1 MAMTNGNSQN
11 EVELAARDMERE
23 LTRMIAHLDGAVLAL
38 VFGLIAGVGLF
49 AMTAIL
55 VVEAGPDTGAHLKL
69 LSNFFPG
76 YSVTWRGAF
85 IGFLWAFASGATVG
99 WFIGYLYNRV
109 ATVRRNSSAT
119 GDA

>member
-1 MAMTNGNSQN
+1 MTTENSQG
-11 EVELAARDMERE
+11 ETGLAARDMERE
-23 LTRMIAHLDGAVLAL
+23 LTCMIAHLDGAVLAL

-55 VVEAGPDTGAHLKL
+55 VVEAGPDTGAHLRL
-69 LSNFFPG
+69 LSNYFCG

-85 IGFLWAFASGATVG
+85 IGFLWASALGASAG
-99 WFIGYLYNRV
+99 WVIGYLYNRV
-109 ATVRRNSSAT
+109 ASIRRKSSAT

>member
-1 MAMTNGNSQN
+1 MTSGNSQN
-11 EVELAARDMERE
+11 EVGLAAHDMERE
-23 LTRMIAHLDGAVLAL
+23 LTRMIARLDGAVLAL

-69 LSNFFPG
+69 LSNYFHG

-85 IGFLWAFASGATVG
+85 IGFLWAFALGAFVG
-99 WFIGYLYNRV
+99 WSIGYIYNRV
-109 ATVRRNSSAT
+109 ANIRRKSSAT

>member
-1 MAMTNGNSQN
+1 MNTQSDVG
-11 EVELAARDMERE
+11 LATRDMERE
-23 LTRMIAHLDGAVLAL
+23 LTRMIARLDGAVLAL

-55 VVEAGPDTGAHLKL
+55 VIEAGPDTGAHLKL
-69 LSNFFPG
+69 LSNYFPG

-85 IGFLWAFASGATVG
+85 IGFLWGFAAGGVVG
-99 WFIGYLYNRV
+99 WVVGYLYNFV
-109 ATVRRNSSAT
+109 ASLHRNSSKT